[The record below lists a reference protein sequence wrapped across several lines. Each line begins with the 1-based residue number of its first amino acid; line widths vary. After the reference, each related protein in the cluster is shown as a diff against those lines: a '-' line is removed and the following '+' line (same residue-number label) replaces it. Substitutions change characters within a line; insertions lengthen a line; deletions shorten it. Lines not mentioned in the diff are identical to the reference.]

1 MIVVNFTQEQGSKY
15 YGRIDGMRFYIGG
28 RVKRNGLKGLMNVS
42 GQAPDRYDAAPF
54 RQEFG
59 AWADFIYPT
68 AMAEGAL
75 YHTLNSYDRARFT
88 FGFLQYAAHVPNGD
102 FVLFLRQ
109 LLGLDLASEYFPDLE
124 LRDGRIWCLREDG
137 AVQVETDESTA
148 ALMDYLNPTAQEV
161 EDTEIIQAAKF
172 VHWSKADPAHRRVQ
186 VECGIGHMRRA
197 MRAYAKLYN
206 LDGKPDVVCLLV
218 ADIRHQG
225 RGSSLQIRNALASA
239 APEDALLRI
248 GSDVYAGRIT
258 SLKQSI
264 RKLRDEGRLGRLE
277 YDAASGDFH

>member
-1 MIVVNFTQEQGSKY
+1 MIVVNFSLEQGSKY

-28 RVKRNGLKGLMNVS
+28 RVNYKGLKGLMNVS

-102 FVLFLRQ
+102 FVLFLRE
-109 LLGLDLASEYFPDLE
+109 LLALELAAEYFPDLQ
-124 LRDGRIWCLREDG
+124 LRKGRIWRLRDDS
-137 AVQVETDESTA
+137 AVQVETDDSTA
-148 ALMDYLNPTAQEV
+148 ALMDYLNPSSQEV
-161 EDTEIIQAAKF
+161 EDTEVIQAAKF

-186 VECGIGHMRRA
+186 VACGIAHMRRA
-197 MRAYAKLYN
+197 MRDYARLYA

-225 RGSSLQIRNALASA
+225 RGSSLQIRNALAAA

-248 GSDVYAGRIT
+248 GSDAYPGRAT